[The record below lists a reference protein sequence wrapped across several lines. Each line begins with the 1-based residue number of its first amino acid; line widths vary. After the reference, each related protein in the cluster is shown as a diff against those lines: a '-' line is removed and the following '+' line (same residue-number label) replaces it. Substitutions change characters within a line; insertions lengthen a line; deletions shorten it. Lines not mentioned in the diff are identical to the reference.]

1 MNPLYNAGIA
11 LYSAAARIAALR
23 QGKARRLVDGHK
35 QIFSRIERSGCKQFD
50 VWIHAASVGE
60 FEQARPLI
68 ERIRAE
74 HPQWKILLS
83 FFSPSGFELRKNYDK
98 ADCVVYLPFDT
109 PANARRFIDAV
120 NPRVAIFVKYE
131 FWGNYLSELKRRNIP
146 TYIISAIFRP
156 GQRFFKRWGGM
167 WRRLLQCFTHLYVQ
181 DRASAELL
189 RGIGIENVTVAGD
202 TRFDRVSAVRSQRLD
217 MPYLERWATP
227 VTIVAG
233 SSWEADEE
241 IYLRWLAAH
250 PDVKI
255 IIAPHEF
262 DDRRIEAIRESV
274 PGKSALITDIMREGK
289 VDDDV
294 RAVIVNCF
302 GKLSA
307 LYRCGHVALIG
318 GGFGAGIHNI
328 NEAAVYGMPVIFG
341 PKHNKFKEAADLIEL
356 GGGFEYHDLDSLS
369 AVMSRL
375 CSSQKSLSD
384 ASSIC
389 EKYIAG
395 NIEATEKKNNHI
407 FSKNNTEK

>member
-1 MNPLYNAGIA
+1 MNPVYNAGIA
-11 LYSAAARIAALR
+11 LYSAAARVAALKS
-23 QGKARRLVDGHK
+23 GKARRLVAGHK
-35 QIFSRIERSGCKQFD
+35 QTFPRLGDYAGKQFD

-68 ERIRAE
+68 ERIRAQ
-74 HPQWKILLS
+74 HPHWKILLS

-98 ADCVVYLPFDT
+98 VDCVVYLPFDT
-109 PANARRFIDAV
+109 PANARKFVEAV

-131 FWGNYLSELKRRNIP
+131 FWGNYLSELKRREIP

-167 WRRLLQCFTHLYVQ
+167 WRRLLRCFTHLYVQ
-181 DRASAELL
+181 DRASADLL

-202 TRFDRVSAVRSQRLD
+202 TRFDRVAAVRSQRLD
-217 MPYLERWATP
+217 MPYLEQWAAPFTM
-227 VTIVAG
+227 IAG

-250 PDVKI
+250 PEVKI

-262 DDRRIEAIRESV
+262 DDRRIAALREAI
-274 PGKSALITDIMREGK
+274 PGKSALITDIMQKGR

-341 PKHNKFKEAADLIEL
+341 PRHNKFKEASDLIEL

-369 AVMSRL
+369 SVMSRL
-375 CSSQKSLSD
+375 CASGQALSKA
-384 ASSIC
+384 ASVC

-395 NIEATEKKNNHI
+395 NIGATEKIYNLI
-407 FSKNNTEK
+407 FSENNPEK

>member
-1 MNPLYNAGIA
+1 MQKYPHIYYICDIPSRPTLFQTLGRNVASAVAVFHTPL
-11 LYSAAARIAALR
+11 
-23 QGKARRLVDGHK
+23 
-35 QIFSRIERSGCKQFD
+35 C
-50 VWIHAASVGE
+50 
-60 FEQARPLI
+60 ARP
-68 ERIRAE
+68 
-74 HPQWKILLS
+74 
-83 FFSPSGFELRKNYDK
+83 GFGR
-98 ADCVVYLPFDT
+98 
-109 PANARRFIDAV
+109 
-120 NPRVAIFVKYE
+120 
-131 FWGNYLSELKRRNIP
+131 
-146 TYIISAIFRP
+146 
-156 GQRFFKRWGGM
+156 
-167 WRRLLQCFTHLYVQ
+167 
-181 DRASAELL
+181 
-189 RGIGIENVTVAGD
+189 TVARHRHRECDCGRD

-328 NEAAVYGMPVIFG
+328 NEAAVYGMPVIFW
-341 PKHNKFKEAADLIEL
+341 PE
-356 GGGFEYHDLDSLS
+356 
-369 AVMSRL
+369 
-375 CSSQKSLSD
+375 
-384 ASSIC
+384 
-389 EKYIAG
+389 
-395 NIEATEKKNNHI
+395 T
-407 FSKNNTEK
+407 